1 MYTYTNDSAGNYLL
15 TRVAPGTAEK
25 TQCVFDYQD
34 VYTDSNNL
42 VKYGATLDSSVAN
55 NGADNGFGIT
65 SNDTP
70 YLTSNGT
77 GKASTNGD
85 KWTIADD
92 AVIFAY
98 IDRSAASNTN
108 ITNNDVRANEY
119 CVLKGSDLKDL
130 ADNDVQWA
138 FIGANTT
145 SQNAPIVEMAYVRL
159 TAHPLDTTMYAYV
172 SSATNRTQVDGDGHY
187 VYVNVLTDA
196 TGEITVLKTP
206 EYLDQ
211 QHKMLDTLYNGI
223 QDDSDGIIK
232 VILNKD
238 GNLVGF
244 NGLKDNVKSGKV
256 TVYDNGENISIKGM
270 QYTINSDT
278 VIING
283 GNVADGIQVG
293 ETVYYVVDSD
303 DNTTLDLIVYNN

>member
-1 MYTYTNDSAGNYLL
+1 M
-15 TRVAPGTAEK
+15 
-25 TQCVFDYQD
+25 
-34 VYTDSNNL
+34 
-42 VKYGATLDSSVAN
+42 
-55 NGADNGFGIT
+55 
-65 SNDTP
+65 
-70 YLTSNGT
+70 
-77 GKASTNGD
+77 
-85 KWTIADD
+85 
-92 AVIFAY
+92 IFAY
-98 IDRSAASNTN
+98 IDRSAASVTNTN
-108 ITNNDVRANEY
+108 NNDVRANEY

-130 ADNDVQWA
+130 TANDVDWA

-196 TGEITVLKTP
+196 TGEVTVLKTP

-238 GNLVGF
+238 GDLVGF
-244 NGLKDNVKSGKV
+244 NGLTNVTKGTV
-256 TVYDNGENISIKGM
+256 TVYDKGENISIDNV
-270 QYTINSDT
+270 QHTINSDT

-293 ETVYYVVDSD
+293 ETVYYVVDG
-303 DNTTLDLIVYNN
+303 NGTLDLIVYNN